1 MKIAKTKE
9 RILKYI
15 EKKKLTKT
23 IFFNQTG
30 IKRGFLDADKLN
42 QAVSDEHFAKII
54 ATYPD
59 INLEWLLTGKG
70 EMLKDSGSVISQ
82 TIKGNGNISNAGN
95 NNINI
100 PIQTTP
106 QELSEDKELL
116 KELRNI
122 IKDKD
127 KIIADKDRTI
137 EELREELKEKREELK
152 ELKEELKEVKSE
164 LKEIKEN

>member
-70 EMLKDSGSVISQ
+70 EMLKDNGSVISQ
-82 TIKGNGNISNAGN
+82 TIKGNGNISND
-95 NNINI
+95 NINI
-100 PIQTTP
+100 PIQTTS

-127 KIIADKDRTI
+127 QIIAD
-137 EELREELKEKREELK
+137 LREELKEKREELK
-152 ELKEELKEVKSE
+152 EIKEELKEKNSQIQD
-164 LKEIKEN
+164 LLNIIHPTIKK

>member
-1 MKIAKTKE
+1 MDKIYSQIKGRIIYFIENKNITKDLFFKKTGIASSNFKGNNSKSELGGDKIAK
-9 RILKYI
+9 ILT
-15 EKKKLTKT
+15 E
-23 IFFNQTG
+23 
-30 IKRGFLDADKLN
+30 
-42 QAVSDEHFAKII
+42 
-54 ATYPD
+54 YPE
-59 INLEWLLTGKG
+59 ISAEWLLTGKG
-70 EMLKDSGSVISQ
+70 EMLKDNGSVISQ
-82 TIKGNGNISNAGN
+82 TIKGNGNISND
-95 NNINI
+95 NINI
-100 PIQTTP
+100 PIQTTS

>member
-1 MKIAKTKE
+1 MTSIKDRFQQIAD
-9 RILKYI
+9 Y
-15 EKKKLTKT
+15 KKVSIRKLEQL
-23 IFFNQTG
+23 FSLN
-30 IKRGFLDADKLN
+30 RGNISNISDKNGAIGSDKL
-42 QAVSDEHFAKII
+42 SKICENMPEI
-54 ATYPD
+54 S
-59 INLEWLLTGKG
+59 IEWLLTGKG

-95 NNINI
+95 NRINI
-100 PIQTTP
+100 PIQTTS

-137 EELREELKEKREELK
+137 AELREELKEKREELK
-152 ELKEELKEVKSE
+152 ELKEELKEVKTE